1 MNNIEILITN
11 NNTKLTDI
19 EWNVQQSL
27 KNAPGATALLSEHE
41 LDHTRS
47 ERFDNTL
54 ATRQDGGFN
63 ATGGSGATMNMNM
76 PSSGGSKPM
85 PDYFSAKKTEFKF
98 IPETKL
104 WGAQAFVYDDSIY
117 I

>member
-1 MNNIEILITN
+1 MRMNNIEILITN

-27 KNAPGATALLSEHE
+27 KNAPGATTQLSEHE

-47 ERFDNTL
+47 ERFDNTV
-54 ATRQDGGFN
+54 ATRQEGGFN
-63 ATGGSGATMNMNM
+63 ATGGSLATLNM
-76 PSSGGSKPM
+76 PNTGVSKPT

-104 WGAQAFVYDDSIY
+104 WGAQAFV
-117 I
+117 